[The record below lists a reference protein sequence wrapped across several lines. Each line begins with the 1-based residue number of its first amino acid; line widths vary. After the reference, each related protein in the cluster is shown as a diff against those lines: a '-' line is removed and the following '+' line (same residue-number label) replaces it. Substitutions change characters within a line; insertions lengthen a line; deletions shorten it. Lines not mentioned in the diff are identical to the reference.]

1 MGLFDHFK
9 DKSNSNEPKFD
20 KFEPFKSLQKQDF
33 AFRPTRY
40 EAWKGG
46 KMVESGKTNSII
58 NARVVNV
65 NGDEKMEVTFKD
77 TKLNSELADRNIYDE
92 FVTAND
98 RLQLITIPN
107 ETNSQNMGIQM
118 FKMTIGATRQQKNF
132 NSNEPYC
139 CNLFLL
145 NGKISKVTFSY
156 SSPEKLVEFY
166 SEQQEEVN
174 EDLDI
179 DGLEFVFHSSDHLRY
194 EYGRHVSGPHGG
206 APRAIKVEPNIS
218 GNEGYTV
225 TMFNTDGGQAVVQ
238 MAPKQMKIV
247 RSDSKKL
254 ELKGFGYDQMGSSF
268 ADYGLTVFID
278 GQRIEKCILHMY
290 DRGVDIEYLT

>member
-1 MGLFDHFK
+1 MGLFDLFK

-40 EAWKGG
+40 ETWKGG
-46 KMVESGKTNSII
+46 KMVDSGKTNSII

-65 NGDEKMEVTFKD
+65 DGDEKMEVTFND
-77 TKLNSELADRNIYDE
+77 TKLNSELANRNIYDE

-118 FKMTIGATRQQKNF
+118 FKMTIGATRQHKNF

-145 NGKISKVTFSY
+145 NGKIAKVTFSY

-166 SEQQEEVN
+166 SEQQDEEN
-174 EDLDI
+174 EDFHI

-194 EYGRHVSGPHGG
+194 ENGRHVSGPHGG

-238 MAPKQMKIV
+238 MAPKQMKLV
-247 RSDSKKL
+247 RADSNKL
-254 ELKGFGYDQMGSSF
+254 ELKGYGYDQMGSSF
-268 ADYGLTVFID
+268 ADYGLTVFLD